1 MRSSWSQGSVA
12 WYPGNEP
19 CYRGDASKMATQ
31 TVGTADRYVG
41 ETKRQLRDGFGVYKY
56 PNSFFT
62 YEGEWVKG
70 KKHGHGKLL
79 MNDGTYYE
87 GEFFHGEIDGHG
99 FRKFANGNTYSGQ
112 FSKGEMNGHG
122 VMTCPD
128 GSRYEGEFDHNQREG
143 HGVLTDTDGA
153 VYEGSFHKNK
163 RHGPGSQTY
172 SGGERYEGD
181 FVRDIRQGHGELR
194 YPDGTIYE
202 GQWRNDMFN
211 GEGTMI
217 HASGMVY
224 EGMWI
229 NGKPEVEATKVVVI
243 GEQSIEVTQGT
254 AFSIQVELRDDE
266 DKVIAENGR
275 EIQVSAAVRYFAPT
289 QGTSLFDLVED
300 MEETPFSTPFGYEVV
315 SYPLTDMDQL
325 PPDYDVKPSPRPSYL
340 IAEQTIHEAGSDAA
354 SDVGRDESADPDA
367 NPTLD
372 ADNASTGTSS
382 QHRSRSPSD
391 APLPEETPL
400 PPPPNTCRS
409 EAGGLFFKDLVLPG
423 APPMYRPFI
432 LMDEM
437 DKEKGGKGGKKSR
450 NPSAIKPAESA
461 TSTVNLEV
469 KLETKLSTLGKH
481 NEGKFARP
489 GDYVIMIHDVTT
501 PPFLG
506 RSLQPAFITVKVT
519 PPKHKGGGAAPGKK
533 KSSHKH
539 N

>member
-1 MRSSWSQGSVA
+1 MSQSTPASSSVA
-12 WYPGNEP
+12 EYPGNEP
-19 CYRGDASKMATQ
+19 CYRGDDPRWRPKQLELRIGTWEKLNGSYE
-31 TVGTADRYVG
+31 TV
-41 ETKRQLRDGFGVYKY
+41 GFGVYKY

-112 FSKGEMNGHG
+112 FSK
-122 VMTCPD
+122 
-128 GSRYEGEFDHNQREG
+128 G

-325 PPDYDVKPSPRPSYL
+325 PPDYDVKPSPRPTYL

-409 EAGGLFFKDLVLPG
+409 EAGGLFFKDLFLPG